1 MATFNLCN
9 QFDQIA
15 EGKVVYYGT
24 EHTEYA
30 DLEQPKEEKPK
41 KKFSAGRLF
50 NKFLGGLVAVVAVS
64 AVVGLAV
71 AYAASVVLTGGASL
85 AALPVIAAGAG
96 VVAAGF
102 TAYRGGQ
109 MLEAQYQNDKA
120 NQEEGSW
127 GDYIGGALVN
137 TANIGAQEAVMTILF
152 LPANVVGSR
161 VIGKFAS
168 KYGSKLFAK
177 LGVEKKIKGWFK
189 AEPKPEPKPEPK
201 LGPEPKLELE
211 PEPKPVSSSGEPR
224 KIPPW
229 RQAEID
235 VRRDSYPGYR
245 EQVGFKGGQELD
257 QKRIAGCTVPD
268 LYLEG
273 ESGGHAVEVKR
284 YLVNTPERRS
294 HLCSVLKK
302 QITYRAG
309 ELPPGTRQTIV
320 LDVREQDVSREVLKE
335 LKQKIEGKVP
345 EGVEILFKMK

>member
-50 NKFLGGLVAVVAVS
+50 GKFLGGLVAVVAVS

-85 AALPVIAAGAG
+85 AALPAVAVGIGAAT
-96 VVAAGF
+96 AAF
-102 TAYRGGQ
+102 TAYEGGK

-120 NQEEGSW
+120 KQEEGSW

-177 LGVEKKIKGWFK
+177 LGVEKKIKGWFR
-189 AEPKPEPKPEPK
+189 PKPQPKPPAS
-201 LGPEPKLELE
+201 
-211 PEPKPVSSSGEPR
+211 KPMKRPT
-224 KIPPW
+224 W
-229 RQAEID
+229 RQSERD
-235 VRRDSYPGYR
+235 VENKYRSYTK
-245 EQVGFKGGQELD
+245 QATFKDGVDIG
-257 QKRIAGCTVPD
+257 KKKIAGSTIPD
-268 LYLEG
+268 LYKAG
-273 ESGGHAVEVKR
+273 NFFRRGHAIEVKN
-284 YLVNTPERRS
+284 YLLFEENYGKKQFLKKNGNNLVN
-294 HLCSVLKK
+294 VLKK
-302 QITYRAG
+302 QITHRAK
-309 ELPPGTRQTIV
+309 ELPKGTRQTII
-320 LDVREQDVSREVLKE
+320 LDVREQPVLRKALKK
-335 LKQKIEGKVP
+335 LKQEIQKNVPKGVKV
-345 EGVEILFKMK
+345 LFKMK

>member
-85 AALPVIAAGAG
+85 AALPAVAVGIGAAT
-96 VVAAGF
+96 AAF
-102 TAYRGGQ
+102 TAYEGGK

-177 LGVEKKIKGWFK
+177 LGVEKKIKGWFR
-189 AEPKPEPKPEPK
+189 PKPQPKPPAS
-201 LGPEPKLELE
+201 
-211 PEPKPVSSSGEPR
+211 KPMKRPT
-224 KIPPW
+224 W
-229 RQAEID
+229 RQSEID
-235 VRRDSYPGYR
+235 VAKDYPGYT
-245 EQVGFKGGQELD
+245 EQVIFKDGIDVG
-257 QKRIAGCTVPD
+257 KKKIAGSTIPD
-268 LYLEG
+268 LFKAGEG
-273 ESGGHAVEVKR
+273 GTGGHAVEVKN
-284 YLVNTPERRS
+284 YLLNSASNRS
-294 HLCSVLKK
+294 NVVYKLKN

-309 ELPPGTRQTIV
+309 QLPPGSRQTIV
-320 LDVREQDVSREVLKE
+320 LDVRGQSVSREVLKE
-335 LKQKIEGKVP
+335 LKRKIEENVP